1 MNNKF
6 FDITVAKEY
15 TVKNNGK
22 METRTAWNKVGRA
35 WLSQSGEN
43 LTFEMYHLPNQKYV
57 VQLGIKSTTEAKTE
71 PSQNTPAEI

>member
-22 METRTAWNKVGRA
+22 MEIRTAWNKVGRA

-57 VQLGIKSTTEAKTE
+57 VQLGIKSTTETKTA

>member
-1 MNNKF
+1 MSNKF
-6 FDITVAKEY
+6 FNITVAKEY

-22 METRTAWNKVGRA
+22 TETRTAWNKVGRA

-57 VQLGIKSTTEAKTE
+57 VQLGIKSTTESKAE
-71 PSQNTPAEI
+71 PSHNSLAQI

>member
-1 MNNKF
+1 MSNKF

-22 METRTAWNKVGRA
+22 IETRTAWNKVGRA

-71 PSQNTPAEI
+71 PSPQSPT

>member
-1 MNNKF
+1 MSNKF

-15 TVKNNGK
+15 TVKNNGIT
-22 METRTAWNKVGRA
+22 ETRTAWNKVGRA

-57 VQLGIKSTTEAKTE
+57 VQLGIKSTTEAKPE
-71 PSQNTPAEI
+71 SSPSTPTQI

>member
-1 MNNKF
+1 MSNKF

-22 METRTAWNKVGRA
+22 TEARTAWNKVGRA

-71 PSQNTPAEI
+71 LSQNTPAQI

>member
-1 MNNKF
+1 MSNKF

-22 METRTAWNKVGRA
+22 TESRTAWNKVGRA

-57 VQLGIKSTTEAKTE
+57 VQLGIKSTTDAKTE
-71 PSQNTPAEI
+71 TSQNTPAQI

>member
-22 METRTAWNKVGRA
+22 TETRTAWNKVGRA

-57 VQLGIKSTTEAKTE
+57 IQLGIKSTTDAKTE
-71 PSQNTPAEI
+71 LSQNTPAQI

>member
-1 MNNKF
+1 MSNKF

-15 TVKNNGK
+15 SVKNNGK
-22 METRTAWNKVGRA
+22 VEIRTAWNKVGRA

-57 VQLGIKSTTEAKTE
+57 VQLGIKSTNESK
-71 PSQNTPAEI
+71 AELSPQSPT